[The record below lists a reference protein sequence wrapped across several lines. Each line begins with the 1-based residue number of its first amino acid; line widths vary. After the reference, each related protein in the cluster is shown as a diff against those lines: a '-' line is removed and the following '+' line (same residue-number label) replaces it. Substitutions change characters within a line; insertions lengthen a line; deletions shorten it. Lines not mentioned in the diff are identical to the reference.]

1 MLNTVWLDEMLGAVA
16 LCALVLS
23 IACRARGRREDS
35 IYALAF
41 AVAVSIT
48 YMARNW

>member
-1 MLNTVWLDEMLGAVA
+1 MNAVWLDELLGAVA
-16 LCALVLS
+16 LMALVCS
-23 IACRARGRREDS
+23 IGLRALHRREDS
-35 IYALAF
+35 LYALAF